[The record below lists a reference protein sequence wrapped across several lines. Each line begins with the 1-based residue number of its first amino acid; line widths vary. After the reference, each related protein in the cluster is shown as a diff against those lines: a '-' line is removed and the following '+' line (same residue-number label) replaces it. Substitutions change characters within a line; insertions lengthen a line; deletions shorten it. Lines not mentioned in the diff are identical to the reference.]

1 MKKIA
6 LRLTR
11 PFRVLQRITKYWILR
26 LGKNPTLQEICDS
39 HFRSWSTEEHINRS
53 GLTLGIT
60 ALSVQNPVIF
70 ETGTSAYGVDS
81 SRLFDRIVTKFSGK
95 FISVDINPQ
104 PKRALAFQHSK
115 RTKFFVED
123 SVTFIRNTLPK
134 EVDHI
139 DLCYL
144 DSWDVDWSNPLPSA
158 EHGLNEFEAVKKFLK
173 PGSILIIDDTP
184 SSIEFIPEPYKKVV
198 LDFEKE
204 FGVLPGKGAFIY
216 KSLQADG
223 FATLLSH
230 QYNLVL
236 KVN

>member
-1 MKKIA
+1 M
-6 LRLTR
+6 
-11 PFRVLQRITKYWILR
+11 
-26 LGKNPTLQEICDS
+26 GKNATLQEICDS
-39 HFRSWSTEEHINRS
+39 HFRWWSTGEHINRT
-53 GLTLGIT
+53 GLTEGIT
-60 ALSVQNPVIF
+60 ALSVENPVIF

-104 PKRALAFQHSK
+104 PKRALVFQHSK
-115 RTKFFVED
+115 RSKFFVED
-123 SVTFIRNTLPK
+123 SVTFIKKILPM
-134 EVDHI
+134 EVDYL

-158 EHGLNEFEAVKKFLK
+158 EHGLNEFEAVKRFLK

-184 SSIEFIPEPYKKVV
+184 SSIELIPEPYREVA
-198 LDFEKE
+198 LNFEIE
-204 FGVLPGKGAFIY
+204 HGVLPGKGAFIY
-216 KSLQADG
+216 KSLQADS

-236 KVN
+236 KIN